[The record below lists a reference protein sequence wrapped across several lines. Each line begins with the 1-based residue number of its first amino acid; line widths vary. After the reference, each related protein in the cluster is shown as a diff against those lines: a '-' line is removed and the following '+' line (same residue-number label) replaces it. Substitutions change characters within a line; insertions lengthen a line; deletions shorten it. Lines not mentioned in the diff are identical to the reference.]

1 MQRIE
6 DQSSVSDEPID
17 GLREDKPLPP
27 GTVLGNY
34 VIERRIARGGCGS
47 VYFAHHQ
54 TNASVVAVKVMHPT
68 LAPLPKMIGRFV
80 REVEL
85 LRRLRHPHIVEI
97 REVGAMPDGTPFFV
111 MDYLP
116 GLTLDSL
123 LAERGRMSP
132 QEAMAIME
140 PICSALGAAHAAGIV
155 HRDVKASN
163 VMVIDAASGDVKLLD
178 FGIAKLVEPT
188 LTGTGLT
195 SVNRQIGT
203 LTIMAPEQL
212 LCAPVDART
221 DVYALGAL
229 LYRLLTGRL
238 PFESSWPGELVRKH
252 LEEPAPRPSER
263 APLSRE
269 LDAVVLRCLEKRPE
283 RRYESV
289 HALMHALRH
298 AIFTGTSRTDQ
309 TEVSR
314 FGVGIYVEIRLRAD
328 VQDDPDT
335 LDAEIERILTMTEE
349 RLRAQSFAIC
359 SSTSAEVLGIRVLP
373 REQSTWLAE
382 RNAMLHFALDLHDEL
397 SHRYP
402 NDARVHVNVSTH
414 AGEVLVQQ
422 QNENDGEIVGGP
434 LCRTSDWSASEEVVS
449 LCATWEILDG
459 LDDFEAAPGP
469 DPLVLVN
476 RPPAQ
481 ANQRQTSARAHK

>member
-1 MQRIE
+1 MQRAE
-6 DQSSVSDEPID
+6 ESSSGQGEHLE
-17 GLREDKPLPP
+17 GLRDDKPLSP
-27 GTVLGNY
+27 GTNVGDY
-34 VIERRIARGGCGS
+34 VIQRRIARGGCGS
-47 VYFAHHQ
+47 VYLAHHRDDVQ
-54 TNASVVAVKVMHPT
+54 PVAVKVLHPT
-68 LAPLPKMIGRFV
+68 LAPMPKMISRFI

-97 REVGAMPDGTPFFV
+97 REVGSLGDGTPFFV

-116 GLTLDSL
+116 GLTLDAL
-123 LAERGRMSP
+123 LATQGRLSP
-132 QEAMAIME
+132 EESLSIME
-140 PICSALGAAHAAGIV
+140 PICAALGAAHAAGIV

-163 VMVIDAASGDVKLLD
+163 VMVMDGPKGDVKLLD

-188 LTGTGLT
+188 NTSTGLT

-269 LDAVVLRCLEKRPE
+269 LDAVVLKCLEKRPE

-289 HALMHALRH
+289 HALMRALRH
-298 AIFTGTSRTDQ
+298 AISAGTARLGGPETAWPA
-309 TEVSR
+309 
-314 FGVGIYVEIRLRAD
+314 VGIYVEIRLRAD
-328 VQDDPDT
+328 SDEDPDA
-335 LDAEIERILTMTEE
+335 LDMEIERILTMTEE
-349 RLRAQSFAIC
+349 RLRANAFGLC
-359 SSTSAEVLGIRVLP
+359 TSTSAEVLGIRRLS
-373 REQSTWLAE
+373 RLASSWQKE
-382 RNAMLHFALDLHDEL
+382 RHSLLRIALDLYDEL
-397 SHRYP
+397 IHRV
-402 NDARVHVNVSTH
+402 DADPRVHVNVSIH
-414 AGEVLVQQ
+414 AGEILVH
-422 QNENDGEIVGGP
+422 ERAESDPEIAGGP
-434 LCRTSDWSASEEVVS
+434 LCRTSDWAASEETFA
-449 LCATWEILDG
+449 LCATWEMLDG

-469 DPLVLVN
+469 DSLVLVS
-476 RPPAQ
+476 RPNPTSTPAP
-481 ANQRQTSARAHK
+481 

>member
-1 MQRIE
+1 MAFHDGGSQEMERLE
-6 DQSSVSDEPID
+6 ESSGSGGRDEHLDEP
-17 GLREDKPLPP
+17 REDKPLPP
-27 GTVLGNY
+27 DTVIGGY
-34 VIERRIARGGCGS
+34 VVERRIARGGCGS
-47 VYFAHHQ
+47 VYLARHAESNEQ
-54 TNASVVAVKVMHPT
+54 VAVKILHPT
-68 LAPLPKMIGRFV
+68 LAPMPKMISRFI

-97 REVGAMPDGTPFFV
+97 REVGSLEDGTPFFA

-116 GLTLDSL
+116 GVTLDAL
-123 LAERGRMSP
+123 LAARGRLSP
-132 QEAMAIME
+132 EEALAIME
-140 PICSALGAAHAAGIV
+140 PICAALGAAHAAGIV

-163 VMVIDAASGDVKLLD
+163 VMVMDGPSGDVKLLD
-178 FGIAKLVEPT
+178 FGIAKLVEPSSS
-188 LTGTGLT
+188 GTGLT

-269 LDAVVLRCLEKRPE
+269 LDAVVLKCLEKRPE

-289 HALMHALRH
+289 HALMRALRH
-298 AIFTGTSRTDQ
+298 AISAGTGRSLFAETP
-309 TEVSR
+309 R
-314 FGVGIYVEIRLRAD
+314 FAIGLYVELRLRAD
-328 VQDDPDT
+328 AEDDPDN
-335 LDAEIERILTMTEE
+335 LAAEIERVLSMAEE
-349 RLRAQSFAIC
+349 RLRDNSFLLC
-359 SSTSAEVLGIRVLP
+359 TSTSAEVLGIRLLSRDP
-373 REQSTWLAE
+373 STWPAG
-382 RNAMLHFALDLHDEL
+382 RNAALRFALDFHDEL
-397 SHRYP
+397 VHRP
-402 NDARVHVNVSTH
+402 NGDPRVHVNVSIH
-414 AGEVLVQQ
+414 AGEIMVRDRM
-422 QNENDGEIVGGP
+422 DGEVEIAGGQ
-434 LCRTSDWSASEEVVS
+434 LSRTGDWAAAEEAPA

-469 DPLVLVN
+469 DPLVLVS
-476 RPPAQ
+476 
-481 ANQRQTSARAHK
+481 RQH

>member
-1 MQRIE
+1 MEGGRRKMQRTE
-6 DQSSVSDEPID
+6 ESTGGGRDELMD
-17 GLREDKPLPP
+17 ESREDKPLPP
-27 GTVLGNY
+27 GTAIGNY
-34 VIERRIARGGCGS
+34 VVDRRIARGGCGS
-47 VYFAHHQ
+47 VYLAHEVGHS
-54 TNASVVAVKVMHPT
+54 APVAVKVLHPT
-68 LAPLPKMIGRFV
+68 LAPIPKMISRFI

-97 REVGAMPDGTPFFV
+97 REVGSFADGTPFFV

-116 GLTLDSL
+116 GLTLDTL
-123 LAERGRMSP
+123 LATRGRLSP
-132 QEAMAIME
+132 EEALAIME

-163 VMVIDAASGDVKLLD
+163 VMVMDGPSGDVKLLD

-188 LTGTGLT
+188 SSGTGLT

-269 LDAVVLRCLEKRPE
+269 LDAVVLKCLEKRPE

-289 HALMHALRH
+289 HALMRALRH
-298 AIFTGTSRTDQ
+298 AISAGTGRTTGTETA
-309 TEVSR
+309 R
-314 FGVGIYVEIRLRAD
+314 FAVGIYAEIRLRAD
-328 VQDDPDT
+328 VEDDPDT
-335 LDAEIERILTMTEE
+335 LDAEIERILSMSEE
-349 RLRAQSFAIC
+349 RLRTNSFRLC
-359 SSTSAEVLGIRVLP
+359 TSTSAEVLGVRLLSNDPSKWI
-373 REQSTWLAE
+373 AE
-382 RNAMLHFALDLHDEL
+382 RNSILRFALDLHDEII
-397 SHRYP
+397 HRRP
-402 NDARVHVNVSTH
+402 SDARVHVNVSVH
-414 AGEVLVQQ
+414 AGDIMMRDRL
-422 QNENDGEIVGGP
+422 DGDPEIAGGP
-434 LCRTSDWSASEEVVS
+434 LCRTSDWAASEEAQA
-449 LCATWEILDG
+449 LCATWEMLDS

-469 DPLVLVN
+469 DPLVLVS
-476 RPPAQ
+476 RYPP
-481 ANQRQTSARAHK
+481 K

>member
-1 MQRIE
+1 MQRME
-6 DQSSVSDEPID
+6 ESSSSGRDELLD
-17 GLREDKPLPP
+17 ESREDKPLAP
-27 GTVLGNY
+27 GTAIGNY
-34 VIERRIARGGCGS
+34 IVDRRIARGGCGS
-47 VYFAHHQ
+47 VYLSHEVGD
-54 TNASVVAVKVMHPT
+54 TTPVAVKVLHPT
-68 LAPLPKMIGRFV
+68 LAPIPKMISRFI

-97 REVGAMPDGTPFFV
+97 REVGSLADGTPFFV

-116 GLTLDSL
+116 GMTLDTL
-123 LAERGRMSP
+123 LAALGRLSP
-132 QEAMAIME
+132 EEALAIME
-140 PICSALGAAHAAGIV
+140 PICAALGAAHAAGIV

-163 VMVIDAASGDVKLLD
+163 VMVMDGPKGDVKLLD

-188 LTGTGLT
+188 SSGSGLT

-269 LDAVVLRCLEKRPE
+269 LDAVVLKCLEKRPE

-289 HALMHALRH
+289 HALMRALRH
-298 AIFTGTSRTDQ
+298 AITAGTALSAG
-309 TEVSR
+309 TETAR
-314 FGVGIYVEIRLRAD
+314 LAVGIYAEIRLRAD
-328 VQDDPDT
+328 VEDDPDT
-335 LDAEIERILTMTEE
+335 LDAEIERILSMTEE
-349 RLRAQSFAIC
+349 RLRANTFLLC
-359 SSTSAEVLGIRVLP
+359 TSTSAEVLGIRLLSNDP
-373 REQSTWLAE
+373 SKWITE
-382 RNAMLHFALDLHDEL
+382 RNVILRFALDLHDEIVHRRL
-397 SHRYP
+397 S
-402 NDARVHVNVSTH
+402 DARVHVNVSVH
-414 AGEVLVQQ
+414 AGEIMMHDRP
-422 QNENDGEIVGGP
+422 DGDPEIAGAP
-434 LCRTSDWSASEEVVS
+434 LCRTSDWAASEEAPA
-449 LCATWEILDG
+449 LCATWEMLDG

-469 DPLVLVN
+469 DPLVLVS
-476 RPPAQ
+476 RHTAQ
-481 ANQRQTSARAHK
+481 

>member
-1 MQRIE
+1 MQRAE
-6 DQSSVSDEPID
+6 ESSSGQGEHLD
-17 GLREDKPLPP
+17 GVRDDKPLSP
-27 GTVLGNY
+27 GTNVGDY
-34 VIERRIARGGCGS
+34 VIHRRIARGGCGS
-47 VYFAHHQ
+47 VYLAHHHGDV
-54 TNASVVAVKVMHPT
+54 APVAVKVLHPT
-68 LAPLPKMIGRFV
+68 LAPMPKMISRFI

-97 REVGAMPDGTPFFV
+97 REVGSLPDGTPFFV

-116 GLTLDSL
+116 GLTLDAHLATQGRLSPEESL
-123 LAERGRMSP
+123 S
-132 QEAMAIME
+132 IME
-140 PICSALGAAHAAGIV
+140 PICAALGAAHTAGIV

-163 VMVIDAASGDVKLLD
+163 VMVMDGPKGDVKLLD

-188 LTGTGLT
+188 NASTGLT

-269 LDAVVLRCLEKRPE
+269 IDAVVLKCLEKRPE

-289 HALMHALRH
+289 HALMRALRH
-298 AIFTGTSRTDQ
+298 AISAGTARVGG
-309 TEVSR
+309 TETTWPA
-314 FGVGIYVEIRLRAD
+314 VGIYVEIHLRAD
-328 VQDDPDT
+328 SEEEPDA
-335 LDAEIERILTMTEE
+335 LDTEIERILTMTEE
-349 RLRAQSFAIC
+349 RLRTNAFGLC
-359 SSTSAEVLGIRVLP
+359 TSTSAEVLGIRRVSRAP
-373 REQSTWLAE
+373 SSSQQE
-382 RNAMLHFALDLHDEL
+382 RHALLRIALDLYDEL
-397 SHRYP
+397 SNRP
-402 NDARVHVNVSTH
+402 SADPRVHVNVSIH
-414 AGEVLVQQ
+414 AGDILVQ
-422 QNENDGEIVGGP
+422 ERPDSDPEIAGGP
-434 LCRTSDWSASEEVVS
+434 LCRTSDWAASEETS
-449 LCATWEILDG
+449 ALCATWEMLDG

-469 DPLVLVN
+469 DSLVLVS
-476 RPPAQ
+476 RPSLDASSS
-481 ANQRQTSARAHK
+481 T

>member
-6 DQSSVSDEPID
+6 EPSSGSDEHGD
-17 GLREDKPLPP
+17 GSREDKPLSP
-27 GTVLGNY
+27 GTVVGDY

-47 VYFAHHQ
+47 VYLAHHE
-54 TNASVVAVKVMHPT
+54 TNAEFVAVKILHPT
-68 LAPLPKMIGRFV
+68 LAPLPKMIGRFI

-97 REVGAMPDGTPFFV
+97 REVGSLPDGTPFFV

-116 GLTLDSL
+116 GLTLDGL
-123 LAERGRMSP
+123 LATRGRLSP
-132 QEAMAIME
+132 EEALVIME
-140 PICSALGAAHAAGIV
+140 PICAALASAHAAGIV

-163 VMVIDAASGDVKLLD
+163 VMVMDAAHGDVKLLD

-188 LTGTGLT
+188 TAGSGLT

-289 HALMHALRH
+289 HALMNALRH
-298 AIFTGTSRTDQ
+298 AISAGTTQSSKIETSR
-309 TEVSR
+309 
-314 FGVGIYVEIRLRAD
+314 FAVGIYVEIRLRAD
-328 VQDDPDT
+328 IHDDPDT
-335 LDAEIERILTMTEE
+335 LDAEIERILSMTEE
-349 RLRAQSFAIC
+349 RMRGHSFTIC
-359 SSTSAEVLGIRVLP
+359 SSTSAEVLGIRLLS
-373 REQSTWLAE
+373 REQFKWLGE
-382 RNAMLHFALDLHDEL
+382 RNAALRFALDLHDEL
-397 SHRYP
+397 IHRHLS
-402 NDARVHVNVSTH
+402 DARVHVNISAH
-414 AGEVLVQQ
+414 AGDALVHQQ
-422 QNENDGEIVGGP
+422 SENEAEIVGGP
-434 LCRTSDWSASEEVVS
+434 LSRAGDWAASEEAPA
-449 LCATWEILDG
+449 LCATWEMLDG

-476 RPPAQ
+476 RL
-481 ANQRQTSARAHK
+481 AHK

>member
-1 MQRIE
+1 MQRME
-6 DQSSVSDEPID
+6 ESSESGGRDEHLDEPRD
-17 GLREDKPLPP
+17 DKPLAP
-27 GTVLGNY
+27 GTEIGSY
-34 VIERRIARGGCGS
+34 VVERHIARGGCGS
-47 VYFAHHQ
+47 VYLAHAIGDTQ
-54 TNASVVAVKVMHPT
+54 PVAVKILHPT
-68 LAPLPKMIGRFV
+68 LAPMPKMISRFI

-97 REVGAMPDGTPFFV
+97 REVGALADGTPFFV

-116 GLTLDSL
+116 GVTLDVL
-123 LAERGRMSP
+123 LAKCGRLSP
-132 QEAMAIME
+132 EEALAIMD
-140 PICSALGAAHAAGIV
+140 PISAALGAAHAAGIV

-163 VMVIDAASGDVKLLD
+163 VMVMDGPNGDVKLLD

-188 LTGTGLT
+188 SSGTGLT

-269 LDAVVLRCLEKRPE
+269 LDAVVLKCLEKRPE

-289 HALMHALRH
+289 HALMRALRH
-298 AIFTGTSRTDQ
+298 AISAGTGRSAS
-309 TEVSR
+309 TEIPR
-314 FGVGIYVEIRLRAD
+314 FAIGLYVELRLRAD
-328 VQDDPDT
+328 AEDDADN
-335 LDAEIERILTMTEE
+335 LAAEIERILSMAEE
-349 RLRAQSFAIC
+349 RLRDDSFLLC
-359 SSTSAEVLGIRVLP
+359 TSTSAEVLGIRLLSRNP
-373 REQSTWLAE
+373 STWPVGRDAAL
-382 RNAMLHFALDLHDEL
+382 RFALNLHDEL
-397 SHRYP
+397 VHRSEGDP
-402 NDARVHVNVSTH
+402 RVHVNVSIH
-414 AGEVLVQQ
+414 AGEIMVRDRM
-422 QNENDGEIVGGP
+422 DGEVEIAGGP
-434 LCRTSDWSASEEVVS
+434 LSRTGDWAASEEAPA

-459 LDDFEAAPGP
+459 LDDFVAAPGP
-469 DPLVLVN
+469 DPLVLVS
-476 RPPAQ
+476 Q
-481 ANQRQTSARAHK
+481 KHS